1 MKKILVITGSRAE
14 YGLLRLLLKKLK
26 KIKKFNTKLLVTGSH
41 LSKKHGY
48 TISEIIN
55 DKINIDYKI
64 DIKSQH
70 DLEKKITDSVSII
83 LKKISSVYSKDRPDL
98 LIILGDRYELLA
110 PAFAALVFRIPIA
123 HIHGGEV
130 TNGAYDD
137 AIRHSISKMSNLHFV
152 SNLTYKNR
160 LIQLGEISK
169 DIHITGGMGVDA
181 IKNLKLYKKADLE
194 KIIKIKFGKKNLIV
208 TLHPETKSPG
218 LNKIYIEN
226 LLKALSKLTD
236 TTIIFTCAN
245 ADNDN
250 LIINQKIKKFTYKN
264 LNSHFFFSLGQKK
277 YLSCLKYLDAVIGNS
292 SSGIL
297 EAPSFKIATINIGNR
312 QDGRVM
318 ASSVI
323 NTDYKSKAIHE
334 TIKKVYSNSFKKI
347 LKSSKNPYGNGGA
360 TDNII
365 NILLKNKRFSIKK
378 KFNDLGFNENK

>member
-1 MKKILVITGSRAE
+1 
-14 YGLLRLLLKKLK
+14 
-26 KIKKFNTKLLVTGSH
+26 
-41 LSKKHGY
+41 
-48 TISEIIN
+48 
-55 DKINIDYKI
+55 
-64 DIKSQH
+64 
-70 DLEKKITDSVSII
+70 
-83 LKKISSVYSKDRPDL
+83 
-98 LIILGDRYELLA
+98 
-110 PAFAALVFRIPIA
+110 
-123 HIHGGEV
+123 
-130 TNGAYDD
+130 
-137 AIRHSISKMSNLHFV
+137 
-152 SNLTYKNR
+152 
-160 LIQLGEISK
+160 
-169 DIHITGGMGVDA
+169 
-181 IKNLKLYKKADLE
+181 
-194 KIIKIKFGKKNLIV
+194 
-208 TLHPETKSPG
+208 
-218 LNKIYIEN
+218 
-226 LLKALSKLTD
+226 LTD

-277 YLSCLKYLDAVIGNS
+277 YLSCLKYVDAVIGNS